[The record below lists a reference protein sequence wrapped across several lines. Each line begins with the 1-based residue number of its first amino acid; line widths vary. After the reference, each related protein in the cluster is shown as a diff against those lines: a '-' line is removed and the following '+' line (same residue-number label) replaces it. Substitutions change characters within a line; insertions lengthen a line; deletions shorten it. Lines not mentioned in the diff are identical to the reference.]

1 MYKSERV
8 KRIPSTSK
16 KTGDLIS
23 TLGNMNVDSSYY
35 LLVLA
40 GKNRKGKQALL
51 NDLKKQA
58 GPYREADLRHVIST
72 VEEDSYKNIDALFDN
87 FSEDEKFVYLKN
99 GDVLSGEYTGN
110 TYSFRR
116 YATPQEKYLLN
127 KIETSGKIIVLDLLD
142 EANIHSLVER
152 KAQTAIE
159 FKAPESGLSRI
170 FWKLKQ
176 IGVHGHTFENKRPLK
191 K

>member
-1 MYKSERV
+1 MYKSERI
-8 KRIPSTSK
+8 KRISSSSK
-16 KTGDLIS
+16 ETGELINS
-23 TLGNMNVDSSYY
+23 LGNMNVDSSYY

-40 GKNRKGKQALL
+40 GKNRKGKQALI

-58 GPYREADLRHVIST
+58 GQYREADLRHVIST
-72 VEEDSYKNIDALFDN
+72 VEEDSYNNIDALFDN
-87 FSEDEKFVYLKN
+87 FSGDDKIIHLKN

-116 YATPQEKYLLN
+116 YATPQEKYLLK
-127 KIETSGKIIVLDLLD
+127 KIETSGKIFILELLD
-142 EANIHSLVER
+142 EANIHSMLER
-152 KAQTAIE
+152 KAQVAIE
-159 FKAPESGLSRI
+159 FKAPESGLARI
-170 FWKLKQ
+170 FWKIKQ

>member
-1 MYKSERV
+1 MNSSNVSKRFSHTSDKVDEILNAFKSD
-8 KRIPSTSK
+8 PSGS
-16 KTGDLIS
+16 I
-23 TLGNMNVDSSYY
+23 V
-35 LLVLA
+35 VLA
-40 GKNRKGKQALL
+40 GKNRA
-51 NDLKKQA
+51 DKKSLISKLQKSGA
-58 GPYREADLRHVIST
+58 EIKEIDLRNIVST
-72 VEEDSYKNIDALFDN
+72 VEEETYENIEELFN
-87 FSEDEKFVYLKN
+87 SFNGGEIVYLKN

-127 KIETSGKIIVLDLLD
+127 KIVNSKSGFVLDLLD
-142 EANIHSLVER
+142 EANVNNLLER
-152 KAQTAIE
+152 KSKAIIE
-159 FKAPESGLSRI
+159 FKAPKSGLSRL

>member
-1 MYKSERV
+1 MNSSNVSKRFSHTSDKVDEILNAFKSD
-8 KRIPSTSK
+8 PSGS
-16 KTGDLIS
+16 II
-23 TLGNMNVDSSYY
+23 
-35 LLVLA
+35 VLA
-40 GKNRKGKQALL
+40 GKNRSDKKNLISK
-51 NDLKKQA
+51 LKKSSA
-58 GPYREADLRHVIST
+58 EIKEIDLRDIVST
-72 VEEDSYKNIDALFDN
+72 VEEETYENIENLFN
-87 FSEDEKFVYLKN
+87 SFNGGEIIYLNN

-127 KIETSGKIIVLDLLD
+127 KIVKSQSGFFLDLLD
-142 EANIHSLVER
+142 EANVNNLLER
-152 KAQTAIE
+152 KSEAIVE
-159 FKAPESGLSRI
+159 FKAPKSGLSKL

>member
-1 MYKSERV
+1 MTSSIES
-8 KRIPSTSK
+8 KRLSHTSDKVNDILKAFKAEPSGS
-16 KTGDLIS
+16 LI
-23 TLGNMNVDSSYY
+23 
-35 LLVLA
+35 VLA
-40 GKNRKGKQALL
+40 GKNRGDKKNLVSK
-51 NDLKKQA
+51 LKKSDTEIKA
-58 GPYREADLRHVIST
+58 IDLRNVIST
-72 VEEDSYKNIDALFDN
+72 VEEETHENIEELFN
-87 FSEDEKFVYLKN
+87 SLKGGEVVYLNN

-127 KIETSGKIIVLDLLD
+127 KIEGSKSGFILDLLD
-142 EANIHSLVER
+142 EANVNNLIER
-152 KAQTAIE
+152 KSKAVIE
-159 FKAPESGLSRI
+159 FKAPKSGLGKL